1 MLGCFGW
8 MALGP
13 VEAWE
18 GNSCANELG
27 GCGSEFHGNIP
38 DKKPQ
43 TKFIWVPSGLNHSVM
58 GKTRGGWA
66 QDLKRCGCVRERLN
80 HCGNRRRSRWR
91 GCGSRGGV
99 WLQRYRKW
107 SSTSGTTQAGGAG
120 RIGCCRCGGILS
132 GSRRG
137 TYHMVGIPSYKYLLP
152 AGTK

>member
-1 MLGCFGW
+1 

-18 GNSCANELG
+18 GSSCANELG

-38 DKKPQ
+38 NKKPQ
-43 TKFIWVPSGLNHSVM
+43 TKFIWVPFGLNLRVM

-66 QDLKRCGCVRERLN
+66 QDVKRCGSVRERLN
-80 HCGNRRRSRWR
+80 HCSNRRRPRWR
-91 GCGSRGGV
+91 GWGSRGGV

-107 SSTSGTTQAGGAG
+107 STTSGTIQAGGAG
-120 RIGCCRCGGILS
+120 RTGCCRWGGILS

-137 TYHMVGIPSYKYLLP
+137 ICHMVGIPSYTYLVP